1 MSSLKIYSMANKG
14 TLYLIP
20 NTLGGE
26 SIDDIIPETVRNEAT
41 SLRFFMVE
49 NIKSARRL
57 LRKMDRQFPIDD
69 SMFIEMNKRS
79 TEQET
84 MKALNWLIEGK
95 NVGVISDAGCAC
107 VADPGADIV
116 SMAHT
121 NKIAVVPF
129 VGPSSILLSL
139 IGSGFSG
146 QKFTF
151 HGYLPKDRK
160 ERIQTLKSYEFVAR
174 KKGYTQ
180 IFMDTPYRNMN
191 VLEDLL
197 NELADHTQLCI
208 ASNITLHNQRLRT
221 MSVEDWRANAYDLS
235 KSPCVFLIG

>member
-1 MSSLKIYSMANKG
+1 MSKAG
-14 TLYLIP
+14 TLYILP

-26 SIDDIIPETVRNEAT
+26 SISDIIPNDVVEQAV
-41 SLRFFMVE
+41 SLRHFVVE
-49 NIKSARRL
+49 NIKSARRV
-57 LRKMDRQFPIDD
+57 LRKMDREFPIDE

-79 TEQET
+79 TEQDT
-84 MKALNWLIEGK
+84 MKSLQWLIAG
-95 NVGVISDAGCAC
+95 NDIGIISDAGCAC
-107 VADPGADIV
+107 VADPGAEIV
-116 SMAHT
+116 SLAHT
-121 NKIAVVPF
+121 QKIAVIPF
-129 VGPSSILLSL
+129 VGPSSILLAL
-139 IGSGFSG
+139 MGSGFSG
-146 QKFTF
+146 QNFSF

-160 ERIQTLKSYEFVAR
+160 ERIRTLKTYEFESR

-208 ASNITLHNQRLRT
+208 ASNITLHNQRIRT
-221 MSVEDWRANAYDLS
+221 MSVEDWRQNAYDLS

>member
-1 MSSLKIYSMANKG
+1 MAKTG

-26 SIDDIIPETVRNEAT
+26 SIEDIIPQTVQEDSK
-41 SLRFFMVE
+41 SLRHFMVE
-49 NIKSARRL
+49 NLKSARRL

-69 SMFIEMNKRS
+69 SLFIEMNKRS
-79 TEQET
+79 TEQDT
-84 MKALNWLIEGK
+84 MKALRWLIEGK

-116 SMAHT
+116 SLAHSQ
-121 NKIAVVPF
+121 KIAVMPL

-139 IGSGFSG
+139 MGSGFSG
-146 QKFTF
+146 QKFSF

-174 KKGYTQ
+174 RKGYTQ

-208 ASNITLHNQRLRT
+208 ASNITLHNQRVRS
-221 MSVEDWRANAYDLS
+221 MSVLDWRENAYDLS

>member
-1 MSSLKIYSMANKG
+1 MTKAGSLYI
-14 TLYLIP
+14 IP

-26 SIDDIIPETVRNEAT
+26 SIQDIIPQEVILKASGIRH
-41 SLRFFMVE
+41 FIVE
-49 NIKSARRL
+49 NLKSSRRL
-57 LRKMDRQFPIDD
+57 LRKMDRQFPIDE

-79 TEQET
+79 TEQDT
-84 MKALNWLIEGK
+84 MKGLHWLIEGHD
-95 NVGVISDAGCAC
+95 VGVISDAGCAC

-116 SMAHT
+116 SLAHSQ
-121 NKIAVVPF
+121 KIAVIPF

-139 IGSGFSG
+139 MGSGFSG
-146 QKFTF
+146 QNFSF

-160 ERIQTLKSYEFVAR
+160 ERIRTLRTYEFDSR

-208 ASNITLHNQRLRT
+208 ASNITLHNQRIRT
-221 MSVEDWRANAYDLS
+221 MSVEDWRENAYDLS

>member
-1 MSSLKIYSMANKG
+1 MAKTGN
-14 TLYLIP
+14 LYIIP

-26 SIDDIIPETVRNEAT
+26 SLEDIIPSEVTLKASGIRH
-41 SLRFFMVE
+41 FIVE
-49 NIKSARRL
+49 NLKSSRRL
-57 LRKMDRQFPIDD
+57 LRKMDRQFPIDE

-79 TEQET
+79 TEQDT
-84 MKALNWLIEGK
+84 MKGLQWLMAG
-95 NVGVISDAGCAC
+95 NDVGVISDAGCAC

-116 SMAHT
+116 SLAHSQ
-121 NKIAVVPF
+121 KIAVIPL

-139 IGSGFSG
+139 MGSGFSG
-146 QKFTF
+146 QNFSF

-160 ERIQTLKSYEFVAR
+160 DRIRTLKTYEFEAR

-197 NELADHTQLCI
+197 NELADHTQICI
-208 ASNITLHNQRLRT
+208 ASNITLHNQRIRT
-221 MSVEDWRANAYDLS
+221 MSVEDWRENAYDLS

>member
-1 MSSLKIYSMANKG
+1 MSKAG
-14 TLYLIP
+14 TLYILP

-26 SIDDIIPETVRNEAT
+26 SISDIIPNDVVEQAI
-41 SLRFFMVE
+41 SLRHFVVE
-49 NIKSARRL
+49 NIKSARRV
-57 LRKMDRQFPIDD
+57 LRKMDREFPIDE

-79 TEQET
+79 TERDT
-84 MKALNWLIEGK
+84 MKSLQWLIAGN

-107 VADPGADIV
+107 VADPGAEIV
-116 SMAHT
+116 SLAHSQ
-121 NKIAVVPF
+121 KIAVIPF
-129 VGPSSILLSL
+129 VGPSSILLAL
-139 IGSGFSG
+139 MGSGFSG
-146 QKFTF
+146 QNFSF

-160 ERIQTLKSYEFVAR
+160 ERIRTLKTYEFDSR

-208 ASNITLHNQRLRT
+208 ASNITLHNQRIRT
-221 MSVEDWRANAYDLS
+221 MSVEDWRENAYDLS

>member
-1 MSSLKIYSMANKG
+1 MAKTGN
-14 TLYLIP
+14 LYLIP

-26 SIDDIIPETVRNEAT
+26 SIEDIIPAAVIEEAKA
-41 SLRFFMVE
+41 LRCFMVE
-49 NIKSARRL
+49 NLKSSRRL

-79 TEQET
+79 TEQDT
-84 MKALNWLIEGK
+84 MKGLQWLIEGK
-95 NVGVISDAGCAC
+95 DVGVISDAGCAC

-116 SMAHT
+116 SLAHSQ
-121 NKIAVVPF
+121 KIAVIPL

-139 IGSGFSG
+139 MGSGFSG
-146 QKFTF
+146 QHFTF
-151 HGYLPKDRK
+151 HGYLPKERK
-160 ERIQTLKSYEFVAR
+160 ERIRTLKTYEFEAR

-180 IFMDTPYRNMN
+180 IFMDTPFRNMN

-197 NELADHTQLCI
+197 NELADHTQICI
-208 ASNITLHNQRLRT
+208 ASNITLHNQRIRT
-221 MSVEDWRANAYDLS
+221 MSVEDWRENAYDLS

>member
-1 MSSLKIYSMANKG
+1 
-14 TLYLIP
+14 
-20 NTLGGE
+20 
-26 SIDDIIPETVRNEAT
+26 
-41 SLRFFMVE
+41 
-49 NIKSARRL
+49 
-57 LRKMDRQFPIDD
+57 
-69 SMFIEMNKRS
+69 
-79 TEQET
+79 
-84 MKALNWLIEGK
+84 
-95 NVGVISDAGCAC
+95 VGVISDAGCAC

-116 SMAHT
+116 SLAHSQ
-121 NKIAVVPF
+121 KITVIPL

-139 IGSGFSG
+139 MGSGFSG
-146 QKFTF
+146 QKFSF

-208 ASNITLHNQRLRT
+208 ASNVTLHNQRVRS
-221 MSVEDWRANAYDLS
+221 MSVLDWRENAYDLS

>member
-1 MSSLKIYSMANKG
+1 MNKAG
-14 TLYLIP
+14 TLYILP

-26 SIDDIIPETVRNEAT
+26 SISDIIPNDVVEQAV
-41 SLRFFMVE
+41 SLRHFVVE
-49 NIKSARRL
+49 NIKSARRV
-57 LRKMDRQFPIDD
+57 LRKMDREFPIDE

-79 TEQET
+79 AERDT
-84 MKALNWLIEGK
+84 MKSLQWLIAGN

-107 VADPGADIV
+107 VADPGAEIV
-116 SMAHT
+116 SLAHSQ
-121 NKIAVVPF
+121 KIAVIPF
-129 VGPSSILLSL
+129 VGPSSILLAL
-139 IGSGFSG
+139 MGSGFSG
-146 QKFTF
+146 QNFSF

-160 ERIQTLKSYEFVAR
+160 DRIRTLKTYEFESR

-208 ASNITLHNQRLRT
+208 ASNITLHNQRIRMMT
-221 MSVEDWRANAYDLS
+221 VEDWRENAYDLS

>member
-1 MSSLKIYSMANKG
+1 MNKSG
-14 TLYLIP
+14 TLYILP

-26 SIDDIIPETVRNEAT
+26 SISDIIPYEVIEKAI
-41 SLRFFMVE
+41 SLRYFIVE
-49 NIKSARRL
+49 NIKSARRV
-57 LRKMDRQFPIDD
+57 LRKMDREFPIDD

-79 TEQET
+79 TEQDS
-84 MKALNWLIEGK
+84 MKCLQWLIAG
-95 NVGVISDAGCAC
+95 NDVGMLSDAGCAC
-107 VADPGADIV
+107 VADPGSEIV
-116 SMAHT
+116 SLAHSQ
-121 NKIAVVPF
+121 KIAVIPF

-139 IGSGFSG
+139 MGSGFSG
-146 QKFTF
+146 QKFSF

-160 ERIQTLKSYEFVAR
+160 ERIRTLKTFEFESR
-174 KKGYTQ
+174 KRGYTQ

-208 ASNITLHNQRLRT
+208 ASNITLHNQRVRT
-221 MSVEDWRANAYDLS
+221 MSVEEWRENAYDLS

>member
-1 MSSLKIYSMANKG
+1 MAKTGN
-14 TLYLIP
+14 LYIIP

-26 SIDDIIPETVRNEAT
+26 SLEDIIPSEVTLKASGIRH
-41 SLRFFMVE
+41 FIVE
-49 NIKSARRL
+49 NLKSSRRL
-57 LRKMDRQFPIDD
+57 LRKMDRQFPIDE

-79 TEQET
+79 TEQDT
-84 MKALNWLIEGK
+84 MKGLQWLMAG
-95 NVGVISDAGCAC
+95 NDVGVISDAGCAC

-116 SMAHT
+116 SLAHSQ
-121 NKIAVVPF
+121 KIAVIPL

-139 IGSGFSG
+139 MGSGFSG
-146 QKFTF
+146 QNFSF

-160 ERIQTLKSYEFVAR
+160 DRIKTLKIYEFESR

-197 NELADHTQLCI
+197 NELADHTQICI
-208 ASNITLHNQRLRT
+208 ASNITLHNQRVRT
-221 MSVEDWRANAYDLS
+221 MSVEDWRENAYDLS

>member
-1 MSSLKIYSMANKG
+1 MDKTGN
-14 TLYLIP
+14 LYIIP

-26 SIDDIIPETVRNEAT
+26 SIEHIIPSEVTLKASGIRH
-41 SLRFFMVE
+41 FIVE
-49 NIKSARRL
+49 NLKSSRRL
-57 LRKMDRQFPIDD
+57 LRKMDRQFPIDE
-69 SMFIEMNKRS
+69 SLFIEMNKRS
-79 TEQET
+79 TDQDS
-84 MKALNWLIEGK
+84 MKGLHWLIEGQD
-95 NVGVISDAGCAC
+95 VGVISDAGCAC

-116 SMAHT
+116 SLAHSQ
-121 NKIAVVPF
+121 KIPVIPL

-139 IGSGFSG
+139 MGSGFSG
-146 QKFTF
+146 QQFTF

-160 ERIQTLKSYEFVAR
+160 ERIRTLKTYEFEAR

-180 IFMDTPYRNMN
+180 IFMDTPFRNMN

-208 ASNITLHNQRLRT
+208 ASNITLHNQRIRS
-221 MSVEDWRANAYDLS
+221 MSVEDWRENAYDLS

>member
-1 MSSLKIYSMANKG
+1 MNKAG
-14 TLYLIP
+14 TLYILP

-26 SIDDIIPETVRNEAT
+26 SISDIIPNDVVEQAI
-41 SLRFFMVE
+41 SLRYFVVE
-49 NIKSARRL
+49 NIKSARRV
-57 LRKMDRQFPIDD
+57 LRKMDREFPIDE

-79 TEQET
+79 TERDT
-84 MKALNWLIEGK
+84 MKSLQWLIAGN

-107 VADPGADIV
+107 VADPGAEIV
-116 SMAHT
+116 SLAHSQ
-121 NKIAVVPF
+121 KIAVIPF
-129 VGPSSILLSL
+129 VGPSSILLAL
-139 IGSGFSG
+139 MGSGFLG
-146 QKFTF
+146 QNFSF

-160 ERIQTLKSYEFVAR
+160 DRIRTLKTYEFDSR

-208 ASNITLHNQRLRT
+208 ASNITLHNQRIRT
-221 MSVEDWRANAYDLS
+221 MSVEDWRENAYDLS

>member
-1 MSSLKIYSMANKG
+1 MAKTG

-26 SIDDIIPETVRNEAT
+26 SIEDIIPQTVQEDSK
-41 SLRFFMVE
+41 SLRHFMVE
-49 NIKSARRL
+49 NLKSARRL
-57 LRKMDRQFPIDD
+57 LRKMDRQFPLDD
-69 SMFIEMNKRS
+69 SLFIEMNKRS
-79 TEQET
+79 TEQDT
-84 MKALNWLIEGK
+84 MKALRWLIEGK

-116 SMAHT
+116 SLAHSQ
-121 NKIAVVPF
+121 KIAVMPL

-139 IGSGFSG
+139 MGSGFSG
-146 QKFTF
+146 QKFSF

-174 KKGYTQ
+174 RKGYTQ

-208 ASNITLHNQRLRT
+208 ASNITLHNQRVRS
-221 MSVEDWRANAYDLS
+221 MSVLDWRENAYDLS

>member
-1 MSSLKIYSMANKG
+1 MNKAG
-14 TLYLIP
+14 TLYILP

-26 SIDDIIPETVRNEAT
+26 SISDIIPNDVVEQAV
-41 SLRFFMVE
+41 SLRHFVVE
-49 NIKSARRL
+49 NIKSARRV
-57 LRKMDRQFPIDD
+57 LRKMDREFPIDE

-79 TEQET
+79 TEKDT
-84 MKALNWLIEGK
+84 MKSLQWLIEGN
-95 NVGVISDAGCAC
+95 NVGIISDAGCAC
-107 VADPGADIV
+107 VADPGAEIV
-116 SMAHT
+116 SLAHSQ
-121 NKIAVVPF
+121 KIAVIPF
-129 VGPSSILLSL
+129 VGPSSILLAL
-139 IGSGFSG
+139 MGSGFSG
-146 QKFTF
+146 QNFSF

-160 ERIQTLKSYEFVAR
+160 DRIRTLKTYEFESR

-208 ASNITLHNQRLRT
+208 ASNITLHNQRIRM
-221 MSVEDWRANAYDLS
+221 MSVEDWRENAYDLS

>member
-1 MSSLKIYSMANKG
+1 MSKAG
-14 TLYLIP
+14 TLYILP

-26 SIDDIIPETVRNEAT
+26 SISDIIPNDVVEQAI
-41 SLRFFMVE
+41 SLRHFVVE
-49 NIKSARRL
+49 NIKSTRRV
-57 LRKMDRQFPIDD
+57 LRKMDREFPIDE

-79 TEQET
+79 TERDT
-84 MKALNWLIEGK
+84 MKSLQWLIAGN

-107 VADPGADIV
+107 VADPGAEIV
-116 SMAHT
+116 SLAHSQ
-121 NKIAVVPF
+121 KIAVIPF
-129 VGPSSILLSL
+129 VGPSSILLAL
-139 IGSGFSG
+139 MGSGFSG
-146 QKFTF
+146 QNFSF

-160 ERIQTLKSYEFVAR
+160 ERIRTLKTYEFDSR

-208 ASNITLHNQRLRT
+208 ASNITLHNQRIRT
-221 MSVEDWRANAYDLS
+221 MSVEDWRENAYDLS

>member
-1 MSSLKIYSMANKG
+1 MSKAG
-14 TLYLIP
+14 TLYILP

-26 SIDDIIPETVRNEAT
+26 SISDIIPNDVVEQAI
-41 SLRFFMVE
+41 SLRHFVVE
-49 NIKSARRL
+49 NIKSARRV
-57 LRKMDRQFPIDD
+57 LRKMDREFPINE

-79 TEQET
+79 TEQDT
-84 MKALNWLIEGK
+84 MKSLQWLISGYD
-95 NVGVISDAGCAC
+95 VGVISDAGCAC
-107 VADPGADIV
+107 VADPGAEIV
-116 SMAHT
+116 SLAHSQ
-121 NKIAVVPF
+121 KIAVIPF
-129 VGPSSILLSL
+129 VGPSSILLAL
-139 IGSGFSG
+139 MGSGFSG
-146 QKFTF
+146 QNFSF

-160 ERIQTLKSYEFVAR
+160 ERIRTLKTYEFDSR

-208 ASNITLHNQRLRT
+208 ASNITLHNQRIRT
-221 MSVEDWRANAYDLS
+221 MSVEDWRENAYDLS

>member
-1 MSSLKIYSMANKG
+1 MTKAGSLYI
-14 TLYLIP
+14 IP

-26 SIDDIIPETVRNEAT
+26 SIQDIIPQEVILKASGIRH
-41 SLRFFMVE
+41 FIVE
-49 NIKSARRL
+49 NLKSSRRL
-57 LRKMDRQFPIDD
+57 LRKMDRQFPIDE

-79 TEQET
+79 TEQDT
-84 MKALNWLIEGK
+84 MKGIHWLIEGHD
-95 NVGVISDAGCAC
+95 VGVISDAGCAC

-116 SMAHT
+116 SLAHSQ
-121 NKIAVVPF
+121 KIAVIPF

-139 IGSGFSG
+139 MGSGFSG
-146 QKFTF
+146 QNFSF

-160 ERIQTLKSYEFVAR
+160 ERIRTLKTYEFDSR

-208 ASNITLHNQRLRT
+208 ASNITLHNQRIRT
-221 MSVEDWRANAYDLS
+221 MSVEDWRENAYDLS

>member
-1 MSSLKIYSMANKG
+1 MSKAG
-14 TLYLIP
+14 TLYILP

-26 SIDDIIPETVRNEAT
+26 SISDIIPNDVVEQAI
-41 SLRFFMVE
+41 SLRHFVVE
-49 NIKSARRL
+49 NIKSARRV
-57 LRKMDRQFPIDD
+57 LRKMDREFPIDA

-79 TEQET
+79 TEQDT
-84 MKALNWLIEGK
+84 MKSLQWLIAGN

-107 VADPGADIV
+107 VADPGAEIV
-116 SMAHT
+116 SLAHSQ
-121 NKIAVVPF
+121 KIAVIPF
-129 VGPSSILLSL
+129 VGPSSILLAL
-139 IGSGFSG
+139 MGSGFSG
-146 QKFTF
+146 QNFSF

-160 ERIQTLKSYEFVAR
+160 ERIRTLKTYEFDSR

-197 NELADHTQLCI
+197 NELADHTQICI
-208 ASNITLHNQRLRT
+208 ASNITLHNQRIRT
-221 MSVEDWRANAYDLS
+221 MSVEDWREHAYDLS

>member
-1 MSSLKIYSMANKG
+1 MSKAG
-14 TLYLIP
+14 TLYILP

-26 SIDDIIPETVRNEAT
+26 SISDIIPNDVVEQAI
-41 SLRFFMVE
+41 SLRHFVVE
-49 NIKSARRL
+49 NIKSARRV
-57 LRKMDRQFPIDD
+57 LRKMDREFPIDE

-79 TEQET
+79 SERDT
-84 MKALNWLIEGK
+84 MRSLQWLIAGN

-107 VADPGADIV
+107 VADPGAEIV
-116 SMAHT
+116 SLAHSQ
-121 NKIAVVPF
+121 KIAVIPF
-129 VGPSSILLSL
+129 VGPSSILLAL
-139 IGSGFSG
+139 MGSGFSG
-146 QKFTF
+146 QNFSF

-160 ERIQTLKSYEFVAR
+160 DRIRTLKTYEFDSR

-208 ASNITLHNQRLRT
+208 ASNITLHNQRIRT
-221 MSVEDWRANAYDLS
+221 MSVEDWRENAYDLS

>member
-1 MSSLKIYSMANKG
+1 MSKAG
-14 TLYLIP
+14 TLYILP

-26 SIDDIIPETVRNEAT
+26 SISDIIPNDVVEQAI
-41 SLRFFMVE
+41 SLRHFVVE
-49 NIKSARRL
+49 NIKSARRV
-57 LRKMDRQFPIDD
+57 LRKMDREFPINE

-79 TEQET
+79 TEQDT
-84 MKALNWLIEGK
+84 MKSLQWLIAGN

-107 VADPGADIV
+107 VADPGAEIV
-116 SMAHT
+116 SLAHSQ
-121 NKIAVVPF
+121 KIAVIPF
-129 VGPSSILLSL
+129 VGPSSILLAL
-139 IGSGFSG
+139 MGSGFSG
-146 QKFTF
+146 QNFSF

-160 ERIQTLKSYEFVAR
+160 ERIRTLKTYEFDSR

-208 ASNITLHNQRLRT
+208 ASNITLHNQRIRT
-221 MSVEDWRANAYDLS
+221 MSVEDWRENAYDLS

>member
-1 MSSLKIYSMANKG
+1 MSKAG
-14 TLYLIP
+14 TLYILP

-26 SIDDIIPETVRNEAT
+26 SISDIIPNDVVEQAI
-41 SLRFFMVE
+41 SLRHFVVE
-49 NIKSARRL
+49 NIKSARRV
-57 LRKMDRQFPIDD
+57 LRKMDREFPIDE
-69 SMFIEMNKRS
+69 SIFIEMNKRS
-79 TEQET
+79 TEQDT
-84 MKALNWLIEGK
+84 MKSLQWLIAGN

-107 VADPGADIV
+107 VADPGAEIV
-116 SMAHT
+116 SLAHSQ
-121 NKIAVVPF
+121 KIAVIPF
-129 VGPSSILLSL
+129 VGPSSILLAL
-139 IGSGFSG
+139 MGSGFSG
-146 QKFTF
+146 QNFSF

-160 ERIQTLKSYEFVAR
+160 ERIRTLKTYEFDSR

-208 ASNITLHNQRLRT
+208 ASNITLHNQRIRT
-221 MSVEDWRANAYDLS
+221 MSVEDWRENAYDLS

>member
-1 MSSLKIYSMANKG
+1 MTKAGSLYI
-14 TLYLIP
+14 IP

-26 SIDDIIPETVRNEAT
+26 SIQDIIPQEVILKASGIRH
-41 SLRFFMVE
+41 FIVE
-49 NIKSARRL
+49 NLKSSRRL
-57 LRKMDRQFPIDD
+57 LRKMDRQFPIDE

-79 TEQET
+79 TEQDT
-84 MKALNWLIEGK
+84 MKGLHWLIEGHD
-95 NVGVISDAGCAC
+95 VGVISDAGCAC

-116 SMAHT
+116 SLAHSQ
-121 NKIAVVPF
+121 KIAVIPF

-139 IGSGFSG
+139 MGSGFSG
-146 QKFTF
+146 QNFSF

-160 ERIQTLKSYEFVAR
+160 ERIRTLKTYEFDAR

-208 ASNITLHNQRLRT
+208 ASNITLHNQRVRT
-221 MSVEDWRANAYDLS
+221 MSVEDWRENAYDLS

>member
-1 MSSLKIYSMANKG
+1 MSKAG
-14 TLYLIP
+14 TLFILP

-26 SIDDIIPETVRNEAT
+26 SISDIIPNDVVEQAI
-41 SLRFFMVE
+41 SLRYFVVE
-49 NIKSARRL
+49 NIKSARRV
-57 LRKMDRQFPIDD
+57 LRKMDREFPIDE

-79 TEQET
+79 TERDT
-84 MKALNWLIEGK
+84 MKSLQWLIAGN

-107 VADPGADIV
+107 VADPGAEIV
-116 SMAHT
+116 SLAHSQ
-121 NKIAVVPF
+121 KIAVIPF
-129 VGPSSILLSL
+129 VGPSSILLAL
-139 IGSGFSG
+139 MGSGFSG
-146 QKFTF
+146 QNFSF

-160 ERIQTLKSYEFVAR
+160 ERIRTLKTYEFDSR

-208 ASNITLHNQRLRT
+208 ASNITLHNQRIRT
-221 MSVEDWRANAYDLS
+221 MSVEDWRENAYDLS

>member
-1 MSSLKIYSMANKG
+1 MSKAG
-14 TLYLIP
+14 TLYILP

-26 SIDDIIPETVRNEAT
+26 SISDIIPNDVVEQAI
-41 SLRFFMVE
+41 SLRHFVVE
-49 NIKSARRL
+49 NIKSARRV
-57 LRKMDRQFPIDD
+57 LRKMDREFPIDA

-79 TEQET
+79 TEQDT
-84 MKALNWLIEGK
+84 MKSLQWLIAGN

-107 VADPGADIV
+107 VADPGAEIV
-116 SMAHT
+116 SLAHSQ
-121 NKIAVVPF
+121 KIAVIPF
-129 VGPSSILLSL
+129 VGPSSILLAL
-139 IGSGFSG
+139 MGSGFSG
-146 QKFTF
+146 QNFSF

-160 ERIQTLKSYEFVAR
+160 ERIRTLKTYEFDAR

-197 NELADHTQLCI
+197 NELADHTQICI
-208 ASNITLHNQRLRT
+208 ASNITLHNQRIRT
-221 MSVEDWRANAYDLS
+221 MSVEDWREHAYDLS

>member
-1 MSSLKIYSMANKG
+1 MSKAG
-14 TLYLIP
+14 TLYILP

-26 SIDDIIPETVRNEAT
+26 SISDIIPNDVLEQAI
-41 SLRFFMVE
+41 SLRHFVVE
-49 NIKSARRL
+49 NIKSARRV
-57 LRKMDRQFPIDD
+57 LRKMDREFPIDE

-79 TEQET
+79 TERDT
-84 MKALNWLIEGK
+84 MKSLQWLIAGN

-107 VADPGADIV
+107 VADPGAEIV
-116 SMAHT
+116 SLAHSK
-121 NKIAVVPF
+121 KIAVIPF

-139 IGSGFSG
+139 MGSGFSG
-146 QKFTF
+146 QNFSF

-160 ERIQTLKSYEFVAR
+160 ERIRTLKTFEFESR

-208 ASNITLHNQRLRT
+208 ASNITLHNQRIRT
-221 MSVEDWRANAYDLS
+221 MSVEDWRENAYDLS

>member
-1 MSSLKIYSMANKG
+1 MSKAG
-14 TLYLIP
+14 TLYILP

-26 SIDDIIPETVRNEAT
+26 SISDIIPNDVVQQAI
-41 SLRFFMVE
+41 SLRHFVVE
-49 NIKSARRL
+49 NIKSARRV
-57 LRKMDRQFPIDD
+57 LRKMDREFPIDE

-79 TEQET
+79 TERDT
-84 MKALNWLIEGK
+84 MKSLQWLIAGN

-107 VADPGADIV
+107 VADPGAEIV
-116 SMAHT
+116 SLAHSQ
-121 NKIAVVPF
+121 KIAVIPF
-129 VGPSSILLSL
+129 VGPSSILLAL
-139 IGSGFSG
+139 MGSGFSG
-146 QKFTF
+146 QNFSF

-160 ERIQTLKSYEFVAR
+160 ERIRTLKTYEFDSR

-208 ASNITLHNQRLRT
+208 ASNITLHNQRIRT
-221 MSVEDWRANAYDLS
+221 MSVEDWRENAYDLS

>member
-1 MSSLKIYSMANKG
+1 MAKTGN
-14 TLYLIP
+14 LYIIP

-26 SIDDIIPETVRNEAT
+26 SLEDIIPSEVTLKASGIRH
-41 SLRFFMVE
+41 FIVE
-49 NIKSARRL
+49 NLKSSRRL
-57 LRKMDRQFPIDD
+57 LRKMDRQFPIDE

-79 TEQET
+79 TEQDT
-84 MKALNWLIEGK
+84 MKGLQWLMAG
-95 NVGVISDAGCAC
+95 NDVGVISDAGCAC

-116 SMAHT
+116 SLAHSQ
-121 NKIAVVPF
+121 KIAVIPL

-139 IGSGFSG
+139 MGSGFTG
-146 QKFTF
+146 QNFSF

-160 ERIQTLKSYEFVAR
+160 DRIKTLKIYEFESR

-197 NELADHTQLCI
+197 NELADHTQICI
-208 ASNITLHNQRLRT
+208 ASNITLHNQRIRT
-221 MSVEDWRANAYDLS
+221 MSVEDWRENAYDLS

>member
-1 MSSLKIYSMANKG
+1 MTKAGSLYI
-14 TLYLIP
+14 IP

-26 SIDDIIPETVRNEAT
+26 SIQDIIPQEVILQASEIRH
-41 SLRFFMVE
+41 FIVE
-49 NIKSARRL
+49 NLKSSRRL
-57 LRKMDRQFPIDD
+57 LRKMDRQFPIDE

-79 TEQET
+79 TEQDT
-84 MKALNWLIEGK
+84 MKGLHWLIEGHD
-95 NVGVISDAGCAC
+95 VGVISDAGCAC

-116 SMAHT
+116 SLAHSQ
-121 NKIAVVPF
+121 KIAVIPF

-139 IGSGFSG
+139 MGSGFSG
-146 QKFTF
+146 QNFSF

-160 ERIQTLKSYEFVAR
+160 ERIRTLRTYEFDSR

-208 ASNITLHNQRLRT
+208 ASNITLHNQRVRS
-221 MSVEDWRANAYDLS
+221 MSVLDWRENAYDLS